1 MRGELVAAAELHRRE
16 LLAHRN
22 QSAHGWVRTA
32 SILAQ

>member
-16 LLAHRN
+16 PLAHSN
-22 QSAHGWVRTA
+22 QSATAAVNPA